1 MSPSTFLQLREKQ
14 GQCLGNLT
22 AYFARNKHI
31 PTMKVKKVQL
41 ALKSTTRKD
50 MMLKMMVTLTVHIME
65 THHLLKD
72 D

>member
-1 MSPSTFLQLREKQ
+1 
-14 GQCLGNLT
+14 
-22 AYFARNKHI
+22 
-31 PTMKVKKVQL
+31 MKVKKVQL